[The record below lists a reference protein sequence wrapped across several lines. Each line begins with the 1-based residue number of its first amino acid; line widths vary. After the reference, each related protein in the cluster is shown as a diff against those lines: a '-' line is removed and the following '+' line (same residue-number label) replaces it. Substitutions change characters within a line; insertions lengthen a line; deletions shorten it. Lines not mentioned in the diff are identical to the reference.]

1 MGFLQ
6 ICAGVVL
13 LQLSKSAKDVPD
25 AAVFKGDLDQV
36 REVAEQE
43 QPESEPKA
51 DAIRG
56 TAALIRRISLSRQ
69 KMEEQEAR
77 RLREEKLQDQLEP
90 LRENEEVHWDGL
102 RRRKTIIGEG
112 GYGPPVR
119 RKTFHPPLGMS
130 HFPEP
135 DENEQNDEER
145 QGSGFFEALRNRTA
159 SVIHPHRGH
168 AMTDPSDTRSPMH
181 PVALTEINIHSKQPD
196 TPIVPYGPGSLE
208 EAEEHIYGLPPTL
221 RNQKTAYSPRSKP
234 LPNKPSNASLAPNPP
249 PHGNRRQF
257 SFTNVFNR
265 KSSASRYD
273 GTDSPIPPP
282 SRAGM
287 GSRGSSSHDIKQARK
302 NATEEERLG
311 LVKGDSHHAL
321 LSDAALT
328 SSPPRQASPVR
339 QSSSYPY
346 TYSDDELATPPLA
359 TAAHPDDS
367 GSDEWQIT
375 NTPSNPSSHGNS
387 PQRSRPI
394 PLPLDLRPTQMPPIT
409 ASRDHPSG
417 RKAVAGQGSAPPLE
431 AAAKGRFPT
440 SSTSQPSTTTMI
452 GRGELPPS
460 YPGSVLREESPESY
474 EYDERTGGSKGRGQ
488 RFM

>member
-56 TAALIRRISLSRQ
+56 AAALIRRISVSRQ

-102 RRRKTIIGEG
+102 RRRKTIIGDS

-119 RKTFHPPLGMS
+119 RKTIHPPLGMS

-135 DENEQNDEER
+135 DEDEHDDEER
-145 QGSGFFEALRNRTA
+145 QGSGFFESLRNRTA
-159 SVIHPHRGH
+159 SVIRPNRQHS
-168 AMTDPSDTRSPMH
+168 MTDPTDARSPMH
-181 PVALTEINIHSKQPD
+181 PVALTEINIHNKQPD

-208 EAEEHIYGLPPTL
+208 EAEEHIYGMPPSL

-265 KSSASRYD
+265 KSNASRND
-273 GTDSPIPPP
+273 GADDLVPPP

-287 GSRGSSSHDIKQARK
+287 GSRSSSSHDVKRAMK

-311 LVKGDSHHAL
+311 LVKGDSHYAL

-328 SSPPRQASPVR
+328 SSPPRQTSPVR

-346 TYSDDELATPPLA
+346 TYSDDELSTPPLA
-359 TAAHPDDS
+359 SAHALPEDS
-367 GSDEWQIT
+367 GSDGWQMT
-375 NTPSNPSSHGNS
+375 NAPSNPSSHSSS
-387 PQRSRPI
+387 PPRARPI
-394 PLPLDLRPTQMPPIT
+394 PPPLDLRPAPPPPAT
-409 ASRDHPSG
+409 RDRPSG
-417 RKAVAGQGSAPPLE
+417 RRTVAAQASAPP
-431 AAAKGRFPT
+431 AAGQSRFPT
-440 SSTSQPSTTTMI
+440 SSTSRNPTTTTTSSP
-452 GRGELPPS
+452 PPS
-460 YPGSVLREESPESY
+460 YPGSVLREESPESF
-474 EYDERTGGSKGRGQ
+474 EYDEQTGGSRGR
-488 RFM
+488 RFV

>member
-1 MGFLQ
+1 M
-6 ICAGVVL
+6 AN
-13 LQLSKSAKDVPD
+13 
-25 AAVFKGDLDQV
+25 
-36 REVAEQE
+36 QE

-56 TAALIRRISLSRQ
+56 AAALIRRFSVSRQ
-69 KMEEQEAR
+69 KMEEQEAK

-102 RRRKTIIGEG
+102 RRRKTVIGDG

-119 RKTFHPPLGMS
+119 RKTVHPPLGMS

-135 DENEQNDEER
+135 DDNEHNDPER
-145 QGSGFFEALRNRTA
+145 HGSSFFESLRNRTA
-159 SVIHPHRGH
+159 SVIHPQREH
-168 AMTDPSDTRSPMH
+168 ALTNPTDARSPMH

-221 RNQKTAYSPRSKP
+221 RNQNTAYSPRSKP

-257 SFTNVFNR
+257 SFTNVFR
-265 KSSASRYD
+265 KSSASRND
-273 GTDSPIPPP
+273 DEPPLPPP

-287 GSRGSSSHDIKQARK
+287 GSRGSSSHDIKRARK

-328 SSPPRQASPVR
+328 SSPPRQVSPPR
-339 QSSSYPY
+339 HASSYPY
-346 TYSDDELATPPLA
+346 TYSDDDLSQSTPPLA
-359 TAAHPDDS
+359 VATHRSDS
-367 GSDEWQIT
+367 GSDQGWQIT
-375 NTPSNPSSHGNS
+375 NPTASNQSSRS
-387 PQRSRPI
+387 PPRTRPM
-394 PLPLDLRPTQMPPIT
+394 PPPLDLRSTRQG
-409 ASRDHPSG
+409 RGG
-417 RKAVAGQGSAPPLE
+417 RKSVAATGLGLGAVVAPGE
-431 AAAKGRFPT
+431 QGRFPT
-440 SSTSQPSTTTMI
+440 SSTSRSNTTTI
-452 GRGELPPS
+452 TGETPPPS
-460 YPGSVLREESPESY
+460 YDARREESPEGY
-474 EYDERTGGSKGRGQ
+474 EYDGRTGKSRGGRYL
-488 RFM
+488 